1 MNVIA
6 FLTDWG
12 LSSYY
17 VSVCKSVIKRIN
29 KNADIIDITHSAGHF
44 NIKKYA
50 ALIFRACRD
59 FEEGTVFLCVVDPTV
74 GSPRKPIALKT
85 SKYNYYFVGPDNG
98 LFTFVIQEYG
108 VEESVELADKRF
120 FYKTV
125 YSSTFHG
132 RDIFAPVAAYISKGI
147 SIDHFGPKTEKLVT
161 FDVQKPII
169 EDNKIICDY
178 LYSDDFGNIETNF
191 SSDYLENLDLG
202 KKVTVEINGTKNI
215 ARTVKNYAEVKKG
228 ELLLHVDSSGYYEIS
243 ANQSNAANKFNLT
256 DDFEGKVKIYLEL

>member
-1 MNVIA
+1 MNLIA

-74 GSPRKPIALKT
+74 GSPRKPIAIKT
-85 SKYNYYFVGPDNG
+85 SKCNYYFVGPDNG
-98 LFTFVIQEYG
+98 LFTFVMKEFG
-108 VEESVELADKRF
+108 VEESVELSDKRF
-120 FYKTV
+120 FYKSD

-132 RDIFAPVAAYISKGI
+132 RDIFAPVAAYLSKGI
-147 SIDHFGPKTEKLVT
+147 TIDHFGPKIEKLIT
-161 FDVQKPII
+161 FDAQNPII
-169 EDNKIICDY
+169 EGNKVICDF
-178 LYSDDFGNIETNF
+178 LYSDDFGNIETNLP
-191 SSDYLENLDLG
+191 SNYLEHLDLG
-202 KKVTVEINGTKNI
+202 KNLTVEINGTKN
-215 ARTVKNYAEVKKG
+215 AVRLVNNYSEVKKD
-228 ELLLHVDSSGYYEIS
+228 ELLLHVDSSGFYEIS
-243 ANQSNAANKFNLT
+243 ANQSNAAHKFNIT
-256 DDFEGKVKIYLEL
+256 DDFEGKIEIYLEL

>member
-1 MNVIA
+1 MNHIA

-29 KNADIIDITHSAGHF
+29 KNTDIIDITHSAGHF
-44 NIKKYA
+44 NIRKYA
-50 ALIFRACRD
+50 ALILRAARD

-74 GSPRKPIALKT
+74 GSSRKPIALKT

-98 LFTFVIQEYG
+98 LFTFLMQEFG
-108 VEESVELADKRF
+108 VKESVELSDNRF
-120 FYKTV
+120 FYKTD

-147 SIDHFGPKTEKLVT
+147 SIDHFGPKTEKLIT

-169 EDNKIICDY
+169 EDNKVICDY
-178 LYSDDFGNIETNF
+178 LYSDDFGNIETNL
-191 SSDYLENLDLG
+191 SSNYLEHLDIG
-202 KKVTVEINGTKNI
+202 KEVTVEINGIKEVV
-215 ARTVKNYAEVKKG
+215 RFVKNYSEVKKG
-228 ELLLHVDSSGYYEIS
+228 ELLLHVDSSGFYEVS
-243 ANQSNAANKFNLT
+243 ANQSNAANKFNIT
-256 DDFEGKVKIYLEL
+256 DDFEGKIKINFEL